1 MGGPQRYR
9 GTRKVPLP
17 GLLQISKTLAT
28 GGRTRA
34 NLATGVK
41 GSVPSDFFYTA
52 GADAW
57 VTRWLTGD
65 FDLAGQR
72 IFGTQT
78 VSVTQQQFLANCG
91 SCTSSPNPGTVTLPS
106 LTTSTNSPYNL
117 TSASM
122 GIKLRPFG
130 KVSAGIYWQ
139 RSRETGRRR
148 AQIKA
153 CARRRGLRFLN
164 ETGGSLSHH
173 RAPLWGLARSS
184 DGMSAQRL
192 ARARI
197 SSITTVLAS
206 A

>member
-1 MGGPQRYR
+1 VPCLSPTKAKEILPLGPAFLFHGCVDLSEGSQRYR
-9 GTRKVPLP
+9 GTRKVPFLRVLQRYP
-17 GLLQISKTLAT
+17 KLLRQAGRL
-28 GGRTRA
+28 RTRA
-34 NLATGVK
+34 DLATGVK

-91 SCTSSPNPGTVTLPS
+91 SCASSPNPGTVTLPN
-106 LTTSTNSPYNL
+106 LATSTNSPYNL

-130 KVSAGIYWQ
+130 KVSRLVFYWQ

-153 CARRRGLRFLN
+153 CARRRGLHF
-164 ETGGSLSHH
+164 
-173 RAPLWGLARSS
+173 
-184 DGMSAQRL
+184 
-192 ARARI
+192 
-197 SSITTVLAS
+197 
-206 A
+206 